1 MRRLLYYQRRVC
13 FSFKKSRILKE
24 KRQKNNKRR
33 GRETSGRLFV
43 LLQPPPPP
51 PLQDLASDL
60 ICHVASN
67 TPSECVLM
75 SAERAARAAGV
86 GSAVDPRVS
95 ATLRS
100 AATAAMPLWV
110 SASTATAAAA
120 RAGEAEEAD
129 E

>member
-24 KRQKNNKRR
+24 KRQKNNKR

-67 TPSECVLM
+67 TPSECVLI

-100 AATAAMPLWV
+100 VATAAMPLWV